1 MKIRRSRARIPAN
14 TPLCTEY
21 SAPFLATHPNFLTCN
36 IITQFMIDNWFHKE
50 WFVNLVTS
58 DPVSVHLE
66 VIHLNWYCGSF
77 NLRRGLQ
84 KVYLISFLHALFF
97 IDSVESMLSTYFWLQ
112 TLAIRKISMKRNPGT
127 NPRRWPAPTHVTL
140 QLAKPSLSTSY
151 CKVARIS
158 HYAQTYT
165 DAEFPHSTQ
174 SRIIFPLKIARIS
187 CTCAQGVHA
196 PTPLALP
203 RDHRSRFSS

>member
-1 MKIRRSRARIPAN
+1 MICQPCDIWSGFGAPRSH
-14 TPLCTEY
+14 PLELVLRVLQLEKRT
-21 SAPFLATHPNFLTCN
+21 SKSLSDLILTC
-36 IITQFMIDNWFHKE
+36 IILHRFGGIYA
-50 WFVNLVTS
+50 
-58 DPVSVHLE
+58 
-66 VIHLNWYCGSF
+66 I
-77 NLRRGLQ
+77 
-84 KVYLISFLHALFF
+84 YL
-97 IDSVESMLSTYFWLQ
+97 FWLQ